1 MSRMLEHEYKM
12 GRRAVRLAVL
22 AGMTGLLSACA
33 GVTPM
38 THYPT
43 TGGQEMDLSQPGVL
57 SGDDGSITLYERK

>member
-1 MSRMLEHEYKM
+1 MLEHNYKV

-22 AGMTGLLSACA
+22 AAMTGLLGACA

-43 TGGQEMDLSQPGVL
+43 PGGQEMDPTQPGVL
-57 SGDDGSITLYERK
+57 SGDQGSITLYERK

>member
-1 MSRMLEHEYKM
+1 MLEHEYRV
-12 GRRAVRLAVL
+12 GRRAVKLAVL
-22 AGMTGLLSACA
+22 GGMIGLLGACA

-43 TGGQEMDLSQPGVL
+43 AGGQEMDLSQPGVL

>member
-1 MSRMLEHEYKM
+1 MLGQGNRA

-22 AGMTGLLSACA
+22 AGLAGLLGACA

-38 THYPT
+38 TSYPVPGSELDT
-43 TGGQEMDLSQPGVL
+43 SKPGVL